1 MRTELTAA
9 EKAAA
14 EALEARLRS
23 SVVAAWH
30 GSPEA
35 GPRTAVVAGYFD
47 HAAELMCDD
56 RSPARP
62 GRVGVGIY
70 SRLDVLAAL
79 ARAGEPELA
88 EVFRYCEPG
97 VIPVMLCAGSHVAMV
112 YLHLAPADA
121 ATVGAG
127 GDA

>member
-35 GPRTAVVAGYFD
+35 GPRAAVVAGYFD
-47 HAAELMCDD
+47 HAAEVMGLPI
-56 RSPARP
+56 PARP

-70 SRLDVLAAL
+70 SRLDVLTAL
-79 ARAGEPELA
+79 TRAGENELV
-88 EVFRYCEPG
+88 EVFRYTEPG
-97 VIPVMLCAGSHVAMV
+97 VIPVLLCAGSHIAMV
-112 YLHLAPADA
+112 YLHPAPDSV
-121 ATVGAG
+121 TVGAG